1 MAPRRL
7 ARTARGA
14 AAIVMLAAVGAA
26 WSQDSGRAIRDSLA
40 EKLDVFNLCPVEE
53 RMDLL
58 VDELP
63 EHAADVGL
71 TTETVRE
78 AIESRLRGARIHERS
93 ASPLL
98 HARFAIGVPDEGH
111 VPFYS
116 IEISF
121 LRELFAE
128 RLGLFALAETWS
140 TAGSGQG
147 DADSFLA
154 HLDGLVGEFIAE
166 HVRVRETGACIEL
179 RRQAAAE
186 TQRQSGG

>member
-1 MAPRRL
+1 M
-7 ARTARGA
+7 TAYR
-14 AAIVMLAAVGAA
+14 IVAVAMLAAVGTA
-26 WSQDSGRAIRDSLA
+26 WAQDSGREIRDSLA

-53 RMDLL
+53 RVDLF

-63 EHAADVGL
+63 EHAANAGL
-71 TTETVRE
+71 TTKAVRE
-78 AIESRLRGARIHERS
+78 AIESRLRGARLHDRS
-93 ASPLL
+93 AGPLL
-98 HARFAIGVPDEGH
+98 HARFAIGVPEEGH

-128 RLGLFALAETWS
+128 RAGLFALAETWS

-166 HVRVRETGACIEL
+166 HVRVRGTRACIEL
-179 RRQAAAE
+179 RRQAAAGAKSPG
-186 TQRQSGG
+186 SG

>member
-1 MAPRRL
+1 M
-7 ARTARGA
+7 TAHWLVA
-14 AAIVMLAAVGAA
+14 VAMLATFGAA
-26 WSQDSGRAIRDSLA
+26 WAQGSGKAIRDSLT

-78 AIESRLRGARIHERS
+78 AIASRLRGARIHDRS
-93 ASPLL
+93 AGPLL

-147 DADSFLA
+147 DAGSFLA
-154 HLDGLVGEFIAE
+154 HLDGLVDEFIAE
-166 HVRVRETGACIEL
+166 HGRVRETRACIEL
-179 RRQAAAE
+179 RRQAAAGV
-186 TQRQSGG
+186 QRRSGG